1 MTIKDILVH
10 LDASPRNGAVLD
22 LAAGLA
28 SRHGAHLTA
37 VHVVELPTPAMFYGG
52 DPSGFIDPR
61 LIEDLMNT
69 LREQST
75 RESTRLEQAFRNRAV
90 RDGIEAEW
98 RLAEGL
104 TAETVALHARY
115 ADLAVIG
122 QRDPDDKSLA
132 GTGDVAATTLLSS
145 GRPVLV
151 LPYVGAYPTV
161 GRKVLVGWKSSGD
174 AARAINDALPLLQE
188 ADEVTVLSINPEGG
202 IVGDGDV
209 PAADIAL
216 HLARH
221 GVKASAAHT
230 VAKEITEGDALLDY
244 ADDIGADLIVAGGY
258 GHSRARELLFG
269 GVTRTLLATMTV
281 PVFLSH

>member
-1 MTIKDILVH
+1 MSIKDVLVH
-10 LDASPRNGAVLD
+10 LDSSARSGAVLD
-22 LAAGLA
+22 LAANLA
-28 SRHGAHLTA
+28 EQHAAHLTA
-37 VHVVELPTPAMFYGG
+37 VHVVELPTPAMFYG

-61 LIEDLMNT
+61 LIDDLMTT
-69 LREQST
+69 LREQGQK
-75 RESTRLEQAFRNRAV
+75 EATRLEAAFHERVR
-90 RDGIEAEW
+90 RDGIAGEW
-98 RLAEGL
+98 RLAEGF
-104 TAETVALHARY
+104 TADTVALHARY
-115 ADLAVIG
+115 ADIAVIA
-122 QRDPDDKSLA
+122 QRNPDDKSRA
-132 GTGDVAATTLLSS
+132 DVGDVAATTLLSS

-151 LPYVGAYPTV
+151 LPYVGNFPTV
-161 GRKVLVGWKSSGD
+161 GRKVLVGWKSTRD
-174 AARAINDALPLLQE
+174 ASRAINDALPLLDQ

-202 IVGDGDV
+202 IDGDGDV

-230 VAKEITEGDALLDY
+230 VAKEISEGDALLNY

-269 GVTRTLLATMTV
+269 GVTQTLLATMTV

>member
-1 MTIKDILVH
+1 MSIKDVLVH
-10 LDASPRNGAVLD
+10 LDSSARSGAVLD
-22 LAAGLA
+22 LAANLA
-28 SRHGAHLTA
+28 EQHAAHLTA
-37 VHVVELPTPAMFYGG
+37 VHVVELPTPAMFYG

-61 LIEDLMNT
+61 LIDDLMTT
-69 LREQST
+69 LREQGQK
-75 RESTRLEQAFRNRAV
+75 EATRLEAAFRERV
-90 RDGIEAEW
+90 RRDGIADEW
-98 RLAEGL
+98 RLAEGF
-104 TAETVALHARY
+104 TADTVALHARY
-115 ADLAVIG
+115 ADLAVIA
-122 QRDPDDKSLA
+122 QRNPDDKSRA
-132 GTGDVAATTLLSS
+132 DVGDVAATTLLSS

-151 LPYVGAYPTV
+151 LPYVGNFPTV
-161 GRKVLVGWKSSGD
+161 GRKVLVGWKSTRD
-174 AARAINDALPLLQE
+174 ASRAINDALPFLDQ

-202 IVGDGDV
+202 IDGDGDV

-230 VAKEITEGDALLDY
+230 VAKEIPEGDALLNY